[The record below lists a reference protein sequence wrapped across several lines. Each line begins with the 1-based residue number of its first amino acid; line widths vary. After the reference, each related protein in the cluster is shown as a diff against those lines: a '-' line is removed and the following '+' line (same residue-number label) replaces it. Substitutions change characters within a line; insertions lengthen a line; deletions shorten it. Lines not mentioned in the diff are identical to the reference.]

1 MNIKAFFAIFV
12 IAISI
17 TSTTVSAQRCPP
29 ECYPK
34 FPRGCFY
41 HPIDVEQHQVY
52 GPPGTVYRYAEYALI
67 MQSIS
72 TPSPSPSP
80 PPSNKRERD

>member
-1 MNIKAFFAIFV
+1 MNRPNKIVYFDPFLNV
-12 IAISI
+12 D
-17 TSTTVSAQRCPP
+17 
-29 ECYPK
+29 
-34 FPRGCFY
+34 Y